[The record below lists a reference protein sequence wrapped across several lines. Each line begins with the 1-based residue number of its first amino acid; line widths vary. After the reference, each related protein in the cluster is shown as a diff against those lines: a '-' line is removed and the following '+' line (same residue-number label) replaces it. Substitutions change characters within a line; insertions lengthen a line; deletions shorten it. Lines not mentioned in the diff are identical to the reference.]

1 MQKLNGII
9 KDFIKCIII
18 GSFISL
24 AIILGVGISSL
35 IISKFNWQ
43 QSLNIVRSGLLIIG
57 PLGMILGAILIL
69 KKRDEKELSFI
80 DQWEKKYSVFSYR
93 IVFIVVSCTII
104 LYGGVIDWLI
114 INFNIIN

>member
-1 MQKLNGII
+1 MGKLNGMI
-9 KDFIKCIII
+9 KDFIKCVIV
-18 GSFISL
+18 GSCISL
-24 AIILGVGISSL
+24 GIIFIVGIISL
-35 IISKFNWQ
+35 LASKLNWR
-43 QSLNIVRSGLLIIG
+43 QSLQVIRSALLIIG
-57 PLGMILGAILIL
+57 PLGMALGAILIL